1 MAFFNTYPMRNSAV
15 LRINFE
21 KDTIDT
27 NPEYQRNSDVWTLEK
42 RQLLID
48 SILNDYDIPKL
59 YFHALQKP
67 KRNPDGKELKYA
79 IIDGRQRIETIWSF
93 INGDFALSTDFQ
105 YLADNKVKA
114 GGLTYPDLAKAYP
127 KLKNIFDSFTIP
139 IICVETDDIDLIE
152 DMFSRLNEAVPL
164 NAAEKRNAIGGS
176 MASMIRQIAKHDFF
190 KQDVKFSNKRYQHR
204 EVAVKLL
211 YIEKIYS
218 KNNKIPDTLKPYLDA
233 FVKEYK
239 DDPLLNAS
247 EVGVEVKNILNEMHT
262 IFVNKDALLRAQ
274 STVPIYF
281 LVIRQVIK
289 DDKLNTITRDKFI
302 NFDSNVQEN
311 RAIAEEDIT
320 KANYDLLNYDRMS
333 QQGAN
338 YGASIRERF
347 RIMREFIGI

>member
-21 KDTIDT
+21 KDAIDT
-27 NPEYQRNSDVWTLEK
+27 SPEYQRNSDVWTLEK

-59 YFHALQKP
+59 YFHVLSKP
-67 KRNPDGKELKYA
+67 KKRTGGREFRYA

-93 INGDFALSTDFQ
+93 INGEFALAPDFK
-105 YLADNKVKA
+105 YLSDDKVEA

-139 IICVETDDIDLIE
+139 IICVETDDVELIE

-176 MASMIRQIAKHDFF
+176 MARMVTHISMHDFF
-190 KQDVKFSNKRYQHR
+190 RRNVKFSNRRYQHR

-211 YIEKIYS
+211 YIEETYFKD
-218 KNNKIPDTLKPYLDA
+218 KKIPDTLKPYLDA
-233 FVKEYK
+233 FVKRYK
-239 DDPLLNAS
+239 DNLQLDAT
-247 EVGVEVKNILNEMHT
+247 EVGERVKNILNEMHT
-262 IFVNKDALLRAQ
+262 MFVDKDFLLRAQ
-274 STVPIYF
+274 SGVPIFF
-281 LVIRQVIK
+281 LVIK
-289 DDKLNTITRDKFI
+289 TAMEDGKLGTIIRDKFVD
-302 NFDSNVQEN
+302 FDRKVQEN
-311 RAIAEEDIT
+311 RAIAEKDIT
-320 KANYDLLNYDRMS
+320 QANYDLLDFERMS

-338 YGASIRERF
+338 YAASIKERF

>member
-27 NPEYQRNSDVWTLEK
+27 NPEYQRNSDIWTLEK

-67 KRNPDGKELKYA
+67 RRSPDGKEFKYA

-93 INGDFALSTDFQ
+93 INGDFALAPDFQ
-105 YLADNKVKA
+105 YLADDKVRA

-139 IICVETDDIDLIE
+139 IISVETDDIDLIE

-176 MASMIRQIAKHDFF
+176 MASRIRQISKHDFF

-211 YIEKIYS
+211 FIEKIYS
-218 KNNKIPDTLKPYLDA
+218 KDNRIPDTLKPYLDA
-233 FVKEYK
+233 FVKVYK
-239 DDPLLNAS
+239 DDPRLDAS
-247 EVGVEVKNILNEMHT
+247 EVVEKVKNILNEMHT
-262 IFVNKDALLRAQ
+262 IFVNKDPLLKAQ
-274 STVPIYF
+274 SEVPIYF
-281 LVIRQVIK
+281 LVIRQAIK

-302 NFDSNVQEN
+302 NFDRNVQEN
-311 RAIAEEDIT
+311 RATAEEDIT
-320 KANYDLLNYDRMS
+320 KASYDLLNYDRMS

-338 YGASIRERF
+338 YAASIRERF